1 MDQVH
6 TRAIEALQP
15 FIHLAN
21 SNSALSP
28 RFVANLITNATS
40 SPNTYIFAELLETP
54 AVQGLRSQ
62 DVPEEFH
69 GYLTLLEIFA
79 WGTWQDYQC
88 ELLFCSESRSEMTT
102 ITLWQARQSLK
113 LTSPLS
119 ATPNLPSLTD
129 EQALK
134 LRLLSLLSLSASIK
148 PLTYDTLM
156 KSLSISAASELESL
170 VTTAIYASLIT
181 ARLSPATNPPSI
193 NVTAVAPLR
202 DVKPQS
208 LPSMISFLA
217 NWETRCGDV
226 ITDIETEITKIRTN
240 SARRRAKDRDD
251 NELFEKTLANW
262 PAISAELAG
271 FESARLPGSK
281 KSGWQGGPSRGGP
294 GGYIGS
300 KREFSADDFDGD
312 DGYWDNGLDGA
323 FDTHLGSRMDVDEGL
338 GSSRAGPGGAGT
350 RHAKRVLGKK
360 S

>member
-21 SNSALSP
+21 SNSASSP
-28 RFVANLITNATS
+28 RFVANIITNATS
-40 SPNTYIFAELLETP
+40 SPNTYVFAELLETP

-62 DVPEEFH
+62 DVPAEFH

-79 WGTWQDYQC
+79 WGTWQEYQ
-88 ELLFCSESRSEMTT
+88 S
-102 ITLWQARQSLK
+102 
-113 LTSPLS
+113 
-119 ATPNLPSLTD
+119 TPNLPALTD

-134 LRLLSLLSLSASIK
+134 LRLLSLLSLSASVK

-156 KSLSISAASELESL
+156 KSLSIPAAADLESL

-208 LPSMISFLA
+208 LPSMISFLTD
-217 NWETRCGDV
+217 WETRCGDV

-240 SARRRAKDRDD
+240 SAKRRAKERDD

-262 PAISAELAG
+262 PTISADLAG
-271 FESARLPGSK
+271 FESNRMPGSK
-281 KSGWQGGPSRGGP
+281 KSGWHGGHLRGGP

-300 KREFSADDFDGD
+300 KREYSADDFDED
-312 DGYWDNGLDGA
+312 DGYWDNGLEGSLDM
-323 FDTHLGSRMDVDEGL
+323 HLGSRMDVDEGL
-338 GSSRAGPGGAGT
+338 GSSRAGPGGAGA